1 MKKKRV
7 IIMNGHPGSGKTT
20 VSEMI
25 AEQEKTMIRS
35 SIDFVKEVAVD
46 FFDWDGLKGEEDR
59 KFLSNMKEFLNECT
73 DLIEYDLECAYDNF
87 MESDSR
93 FLLID
98 IREVDEIEKYKR
110 MFDAIT
116 VFIENPRAKKIATN
130 SSDKQVE
137 EAVYDYTISNHCSL
151 DSLKM
156 EVHRFI
162 KEIEINNFKAELFLR
177 RGETDQFIDYVS
189 SVGEVFPIM
198 YKWLKEQ
205 GIQYLYTRQ
214 WMNEEN
220 EIILD
225 FGSHYTFFVIK
236 NQKGLFL

>member
-1 MKKKRV
+1 MRKQV
-7 IIMNGHPGSGKTT
+7 IIINGHPGSGKTT

-25 AEQEKTMIRS
+25 AEQEKTIIRS
-35 SIDFVKEVAVD
+35 SIDFVKEVAVE
-46 FFDWDGLKGEEDR
+46 FFDWNGLKGEEDR
-59 KFLSNMKEFLNECT
+59 KFLSNMKQFLNEYT
-73 DLIEYDLECAYDNF
+73 DLIEYDLKCAYDNF

-98 IREVDEIEKYKR
+98 IREVSEIEKYKK

-116 VFIENPRAKKIATN
+116 VFVENPHAKKITTN

-137 EAVYDYTISNHCSL
+137 EAVYDYTISNHYCL

-156 EVHRFI
+156 EVNRFI
-162 KEIEINNFKAELFLR
+162 KEIETNNFKAELFLKK
-177 RGETDQFIDYVS
+177 GGTDQFIDYVS
-189 SVGEVFPIM
+189 SVKQALSIM
-198 YKWLKEQ
+198 SEWLKKQ
-205 GIQYLYTRQ
+205 GIEHLYTRQ

-220 EIILD
+220 EIMLD
-225 FGSHYTFFVIK
+225 FGSHHTFFVIK